1 MLRRRT
7 LSSSHSRIL
16 AAANVRRYHPRS
28 LAAAAA
34 AAARRGQPRI
44 QDPVQVA
51 DPDQLQHR
59 GYGGADHEF
68 PEADID
74 AGWELVLVDELPAPI
89 LEALC
94 VPLRL
99 SDTSHLLQLTFTGH
113 LSPSLLQIIIRNG
126 RLPKK
131 PIKYRP
137 LLPHII
143 HQDKVNQ
150 FCQPPPPAGPVSA
163 SESLHNPI
171 NLCKS

>member
-89 LEALC
+89 L
-94 VPLRL
+94 
-99 SDTSHLLQLTFTGH
+99 GH